1 MAVQTAAVRSSDLN
15 HLQRALRGWDARLR
29 LQQSVD
35 WLPKGLLT
43 GALLAFAVALAAR
56 LWPLMPRQDVIVLG
70 IVLVVLGALG
80 ALVGVWLWKRTPF
93 QLARRFDV
101 LFGLQERL
109 STALE
114 LGHGILPTESQVL
127 AHRQLDQALRVAGR
141 IDPAQFIP
149 LRPERRASMWWGSVL
164 AALLASALVIFLPN
178 PQEQVLA
185 QQAEVEQAITHALEE
200 LEHLR
205 EQAIADPSLT
215 PEQQQAVVQALD
227 EAIRTLEQPGVSQE
241 EALAALDAAQQE
253 LRDLSEQFAAEQQ
266 AALQQ
271 ASGLFSGTA
280 AQEVAKALAEGDFQG
295 AGQALQ
301 NIDPSTLTPEQQQ
314 QLAQALQAAADALE
328 GSDPQ
333 TAQALEDAAQ
343 ALQSGDAAAAEEA
356 LERAGQAVAEAGGQS
371 TSQVDE
377 YADQVGE
384 GQSAVAGAGKS
395 PGNQPGQGGMGQA
408 PSYQPGAGQEG
419 TEGRSGGGAGSGDG
433 SGDAGPGGQA
443 GQQMPTDNDPG
454 DGGEREYE
462 DVFSPQRVGGEG
474 GEDVDIPGNPDAG
487 VPTGAEGDFAANPS
501 GQSSVPYNE
510 VWADYEEAVNQAL
523 ESGYIPLGLRD
534 LIKSYFGNLN
544 PNSK

>member
-15 HLQRALRGWDARLR
+15 RLQGALRRWDARLR
-29 LQQSVD
+29 LQQSID

-43 GALLAFAVALAAR
+43 GAILAFAVALAAR
-56 LWPLMPRQDVIVLG
+56 LWPLMPRRDMLLLG
-70 IVLVVLGALG
+70 ALLIALGALG
-80 ALVGVWLWKRTPF
+80 ALGRVWLWKRTPF

-101 LFGLQERL
+101 LFGLKERL

-114 LGHGILPTESQVL
+114 LGHGILPAKSQVL
-127 AHRQLDQALRVAGR
+127 ARQQLDQALRVAGHV
-141 IDPAQFIP
+141 DPARFIS
-149 LRPERRASMWWGSVL
+149 LRPERHASIWWGSVL
-164 AALLASALVIFLPN
+164 AALLATSLAIFIPN

-205 EQAIADPSLT
+205 EQAIADPSLM
-215 PEQQQAVVQALD
+215 PDQQQAVVQALD
-227 EAIRTLEQPGVSQE
+227 EAIETIEQRDVSQE
-241 EALAALDAAQQE
+241 EALAALDAAQQK

-271 ASGLFSGTA
+271 AGELFDGTA
-280 AQEVAKALAEGDFQG
+280 AQEVAEALAEGDFQG

-301 NIDPSTLTPEQQQ
+301 NIDPSALTPEQQQ

-333 TAQALEDAAQ
+333 TAQALEEAAQ
-343 ALQSGDAAAAEEA
+343 SLQSGDAAAAGES
-356 LERAGQAVAEAGGQS
+356 LEQAGQSMSEAGGQS
-371 TSQVDE
+371 TSQVDQ

-384 GQSAVAGAGKS
+384 GQSSVARAGKN
-395 PGNQPGQGGMGQA
+395 PGTQPGQGGMGQA

-419 TEGRSGGGAGSGDG
+419 AEGRSGGGAGSGDG

-443 GQQMPTDNDPG
+443 GHQMPTDNDPG

-462 DVFSPQRVGGEG
+462 DIFSPQRVGGEG

-501 GQSSVPYNE
+501 GQSNVPYNE
-510 VWADYEEAVNQAL
+510 VWADYDDAVNQAL

-534 LIKSYFGNLN
+534 LIKSYFGSLD
-544 PNSK
+544 PNSN